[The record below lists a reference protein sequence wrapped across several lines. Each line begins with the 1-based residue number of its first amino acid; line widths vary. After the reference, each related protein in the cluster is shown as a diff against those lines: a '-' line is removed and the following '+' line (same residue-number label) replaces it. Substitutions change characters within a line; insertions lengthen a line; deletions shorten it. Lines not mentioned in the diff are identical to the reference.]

1 MDKLQ
6 KPSRSLVKIAG
17 NVAIATLISKLFG
30 LVRQQAIA
38 AAFGVGAVVD
48 AYNYAYVI
56 PGFLLV
62 LLGGINGPF
71 HSAIASVLS
80 RRDRTEAASIVE
92 TVTTLVSGLL
102 LLVTVGLRG
111 CFKSTANRQYT
122 TVVSPTLPFKLIR
135 LAVLYKQCLIIFAE
149 PLIDLVAPGLNQIP
163 QGLETRAIAI

>member
-38 AAFGVGAVVD
+38 AAFGVSAVVD

-102 LLVTVGLRG
+102 LLVTVGL
-111 CFKSTANRQYT
+111 
-122 TVVSPTLPFKLIR
+122 
-135 LAVLYKQCLIIFAE
+135 IIFAE
-149 PLIDLVAPGLNQIP
+149 PLIDLVAPGLNQTL